1 MGEGGLRVADDGVIL
16 LKFLKIT
23 LQCVHYFL

>member
-16 LKFLKIT
+16 LKFLEIT
-23 LQCVHYFL
+23 LQFSFYFL